1 MKYPKRCQY
10 KHAKQK
16 KYHVRNWAEYNEGL
30 RRRGDL
36 TVWFDEEAIA
46 NWKADKTGKP
56 GGQRVYSDMAIETG
70 LVVRMVY
77 KLAYR
82 QTEGFLHSIASLL
95 GLGIEIP
102 DYSTLCRRSRLL
114 RKKLR
119 IPKAASTQPIHLMI
133 DSTGLRIH
141 VGNARKRCLRCLL
154 LVMCTHPFV
163 KKAFTLHLARS
174 EGHERYF
181 GCNLMHRKALASSH
195 QHLMAEA
202 PLTMG
207 CGTMELEAPRVN
219 DKREVEG
226 ERQRFT
232 SGILPP
238 YMRRSPKV
246 SEVLPLLYL
255 RGLSTNDFRPALKEL
270 LGEDASGLSPTAI
283 TRLTGKWQS
292 EYDEFHKRDLSKDTF
307 AYIWIDGIH
316 FNVRLEDDR
325 LCTLVVL
332 GVRADG
338 TKVLLAVED
347 GYRESEESWAYVLR
361 DLERRGLEVPLLAI
375 GDGALGFWAA
385 ARNVW
390 PATRHQLCWVH
401 KLKNVLDKLPKR
413 LHGRA
418 KSALK
423 EIMKA
428 ETKQLADVAVK
439 RFDTDFGA
447 KYPKAVASLTKH
459 QDELLTFYDF
469 PAEHWDHIRT
479 TNPIE
484 SAFATVRLRQRVTK
498 GAGSRSKA
506 LLMAYKLLDMA
517 SLRWRRVKAPGLV
530 ARLMQGGKFVDGIE
544 ENLKR
549 SAA

>member
-1 MKYPKRCQY
+1 MTLDGLAQEGARQLLMTALEEEVSDYIERHVQERDEKG
-10 KHAKQK
+10 HA
-16 KYHVRNWAEYNEGL
+16 
-30 RRRGDL
+30 
-36 TVWFDEEAIA
+36 
-46 NWKADKTGKP
+46 
-56 GGQRVYSDMAIETG
+56 
-70 LVVRMVY
+70 LVVRNGR
-77 KLAYR
+77 A
-82 QTEGFLHSIASLL
+82 Q
-95 GLGIEIP
+95 
-102 DYSTLCRRSRLL
+102 
-114 RKKLR
+114 
-119 IPKAASTQPIHLMI
+119 
-133 DSTGLRIH
+133 
-141 VGNARKRCLRCLL
+141 ARK
-154 LVMCTHPFV
+154 
-163 KKAFTLHLARS
+163 
-174 EGHERYF
+174 
-181 GCNLMHRKALASSH
+181 
-195 QHLMAEA
+195 
-202 PLTMG
+202 LTMG